1 MCSATVSVFKMSALE
16 PWVALSR
23 TLLENI
29 NGEQQVD
36 LEQIQ
41 RFGYGKNKLYFDLG
55 DYIKAL
61 HPERFDE
68 FTKMVNDCV
77 IYKAHTPGYYSA
89 GTYSYSAI
97 EAYSGLTI
105 YIPQTEFPYINSV
118 YRRLKWTQRVNPY
131 IPQ

>member
-1 MCSATVSVFKMSALE
+1 MRSATVSVFKMSALE

-68 FTKMVNDCV
+68 FTK
-77 IYKAHTPGYYSA
+77 
-89 GTYSYSAI
+89 
-97 EAYSGLTI
+97 
-105 YIPQTEFPYINSV
+105 
-118 YRRLKWTQRVNPY
+118 W
-131 IPQ
+131 